1 MTGNASDLR
10 QLEPGRYD
18 AVYESFEWEI
28 PETYNM
34 AEAVCDRWATDRSAV
49 ALYWENAAGDAESYT
64 FHELSRLSN
73 RCANAFRD
81 RGIDRE
87 DIVAIFLPTLPESL
101 IVTLAGHKL
110 GAINMPLYHLFAPD
124 GIADRLRDASPELI
138 VTDECGLEKLAEIDA
153 PESLDV
159 VVVRGDDGHG
169 VASDDGSET
178 DTGPALDDRPIPFAE
193 LLADRSSSFDP
204 VETSPADPAQLFYT
218 SGTTGDPK
226 GVLHAH
232 RYALG
237 HRYVGQY
244 MRDFH
249 ETDLLWHSG
258 DLAWAGGFANLLEAW
273 TLGMPIVKYDGKFD
287 PERAL
292 ALLEAYGVTIFVTA
306 PTALRQMMDLPRETI
321 DSYDLSLRVVSAG
334 GERVTPDMLEWAE
347 ERFDAFGTLGYGQ
360 TECYSVGYPPLGD
373 ERAEKLGA
381 LGKPLPGCEV
391 TILDDDGNEL
401 PAGEAGELAVATD
414 DNPTMSLEYFD
425 RPAET
430 EAVREGRWHRTGD
443 SARIDDDGYVWYL
456 GRRDDMII
464 SSGYRISP
472 AEVESSLNAHP
483 AVKEA
488 AVVGVPDAERTNIV
502 KAVLE
507 PAAGVRPSGDLV
519 EELQEHVKSNLAR
532 FQYPRE
538 IEFVDDLPKTITGK
552 IKRNRL
558 RDGGEAQ

>member
-1 MTGNASDLR
+1 MTGTDFDLR
-10 QLEPGRYD
+10 NLEPGQYD
-18 AVYESFEWEI
+18 DLYESFEWDV

-34 AEAVCDRWATDRSAV
+34 AEAICDRWATDRSAM
-49 ALYWENAAGDAESYT
+49 ALYWENADGDAESYT
-64 FHELSRLSN
+64 FHELARLSN

-81 RGIDRE
+81 HGIERGDV
-87 DIVAIFLPTLPESL
+87 VAIFLPTLPEYL
-101 IVTLAGHKL
+101 TVTLAGLKL

-124 GIADRLRDASPELI
+124 GVADRVRDASPELL
-138 VTDECGLEKLAEIDA
+138 VTDEGGLEKLAEIDYA
-153 PESLDV
+153 DSMDV
-159 VVVRGDDGHG
+159 VLVRGDE
-169 VASDDGSET
+169 SESK
-178 DTGPALDDRPIPFAE
+178 TGDRPIPFEE
-193 LLADRSSSFDP
+193 LVEGCSRSFDP
-204 VETSPADPAQLFYT
+204 VETAPTDPAQLFYT

-232 RYALG
+232 QYAIG
-237 HRYVGQY
+237 QRIAGQY

-249 ETDLLWHSG
+249 ESDLLWHSG

-292 ALLEAYGVTIFVTA
+292 ELIEAYGVTIFVTA
-306 PTALRQMMDLPRETI
+306 PTALRKMMDLPPETI
-321 DSYDLSLRVVSAG
+321 DSYDVSLRVVSAG

-347 ERFDAFGTLGYGQ
+347 AAFGAFGTLGYGQ

-381 LGKPLPGCEV
+381 LGKPLPGFEV

-401 PAGEAGELAVATD
+401 PAGESGELAVAMD
-414 DNPTMSLEYFD
+414 DNPTMYLEYFD
-425 RPAET
+425 RPAAT
-430 EAVREGRWHRTGD
+430 AAVREGRWHRTGD
-443 SARIDDDGYVWYL
+443 TASIDEDGYVWYL

-472 AEVESSLNAHP
+472 AEVESSLNGHP

-488 AVVGVPDAERTNIV
+488 AVVGVSDPERTNIV

-507 PAAGVRPSGDLV
+507 PAAGVEPSADLV
-519 EELQEHVKSNLAR
+519 DELQEHVKSNLAT

-538 IEFVDDLPKTITGK
+538 IEFVGELPKTITGK
-552 IKRNRL
+552 IKRNQL
-558 RDGGEAQ
+558 RDEGETQ

>member
-1 MTGNASDLR
+1 MTGSDYDLR
-10 QLEPGRYD
+10 ILEPGQYD
-18 AVYESFEWEI
+18 DVYDSFEWEI

-34 AEAVCDRWATDRSAV
+34 ADAICDRWATDRSAV
-49 ALYWENAAGDAESYT
+49 ALYWENADGDAESYT
-64 FHELSRLSN
+64 FYELSRLSN
-73 RCANAFRD
+73 QCANALRE
-81 RGIDRE
+81 RGIGRE
-87 DIVAIFLPTLPESL
+87 DVVAIFLPSLPEYL
-101 IVTLAGHKL
+101 VATLAGHKL

-124 GIADRLRDASPELI
+124 GVADRLRDASPEFLL
-138 VTDECGLEKLAEIDA
+138 TDESGLEKLDEIDYSD
-153 PESLDV
+153 SLDV
-159 VVVRGDDGHG
+159 VLVRGDDSELEPNDRDRLIQFADLLDGH
-169 VASDDGSET
+169 S
-178 DTGPALDDRPIPFAE
+178 R
-193 LLADRSSSFDP
+193 SFDP
-204 VETSPADPAQLFYT
+204 VETSPTDPAQLFYT

-232 RYALG
+232 QYAIG
-237 HRYVGQY
+237 QQYVGQY

-249 ETDLLWHSG
+249 ESDLLWHSG

-292 ALLEAYGVTIFVTA
+292 ELLEAYGVTIFVTA

-321 DSYDLSLRVVSAG
+321 DSYDISLRVVSAG

-347 ERFDAFGTLGYGQ
+347 ECFDAFATLGYGQ
-360 TECYSVGYPPLGD
+360 TECYSVGYPPLDD

-391 TILDDDGNEL
+391 TILDDDENEL
-401 PAGEAGELAVATD
+401 PPGEAGELAVAMD
-414 DNPTMSLEYFD
+414 DNPTMYLEYFN

-443 SARIDDDGYVWYL
+443 SATIDDDGYVWFL
-456 GRRDDMII
+456 GRGDDMII

-488 AVVGVPDAERTNIV
+488 AVVGVSDSERTNIV

-507 PAAGVRPSGDLV
+507 PAAGVEPSDELV
-519 EELQEHVKSNLAR
+519 EELQDHVKSNLAK

-538 IEFVDDLPKTITGK
+538 IEFVDELPKTITGK
-552 IKRNRL
+552 IKRNKL
-558 RDGGEAQ
+558 RQGGETQ